1 MTGCNITTDD
11 IQMWLAPFTSGESH
25 VLTVTL
31 PQSTEITA
39 IKVSFRI
46 VCTFVAGSETKTEAV
61 LYVTAKFYIRLGT
74 CPNNSCRSF

>member
-25 VLTVTL
+25 VLTLTL

-39 IKVSFRI
+39 IKVSFWM
-46 VCTFVAGSETKTEAV
+46 VCTFVAGSETEAV
-61 LYVTAKFYIRLGT
+61 LYVTAKFNIRSL
-74 CPNNSCRSF
+74 N